1 METIV
6 LAGGCFWC
14 LDSSFK
20 LINGIDEVLVGYAG
34 GSAEDAD
41 YYKVGS
47 GRTGHAEA
55 VQVTFDTS
63 KLSLSQVLE
72 FFWAMHDPTTRD
84 RQGNDTGPQ
93 YRSAIFYANDTQR
106 QTAEQSIAETQ
117 KLWDNPIV
125 TELSPLDSFYT
136 AEEYHQDYFKKN
148 PGNAYCQIIINPKL
162 YRISQKFAYHI
173 IT

>member
-162 YRISQKFAYHI
+162 DRIRQKFADHI